1 MKELVCIVCPKG
13 CRLQVDEEHGYA
25 VTGNRC
31 PRGAAYGRNELL
43 HPTRVLTSTVCIQ
56 GGLHRRL
63 PVKTTAPIPKEL
75 IFEAMDTLNEVH
87 LTAPVHLGQ
96 VVIHDLLGT
105 GVDVVATRG
114 MKKE

>member
-13 CRLQVDEEHGYA
+13 CRLQVDEEHGYTI
-25 VTGNRC
+25 TGNSC
-31 PRGAAYGRNELL
+31 PRGAEYGKNELL
-43 HPTRVLTSTVCIQ
+43 HPTRVLTSTVRVQ

-75 IFEAMDTLNEVH
+75 IFQAMDALNGVR

-105 GVDVVATRG
+105 GVDVVSTRE
-114 MKKE
+114 MKNE

>member
-1 MKELVCIVCPKG
+1 MKELICIVCPKG

-25 VTGNRC
+25 VTGNSC
-31 PRGAAYGRNELL
+31 PRGAEYGRNELL
-43 HPTRVLTSTVCIQ
+43 HPTRVLTSTVRVQ

-105 GVDVVATRG
+105 GVDVVSTRE
-114 MKKE
+114 MKNE

>member
-1 MKELVCIVCPKG
+1 MKELICIVCPKG

-25 VTGNRC
+25 VTGNSC
-31 PRGAAYGRNELL
+31 PRGAEYGRNELL
-43 HPTRVLTSTVCIQ
+43 HPTRVLTSTVRVQ

-96 VVIHDLLGT
+96 VVIHDLLGP
-105 GVDVVATRG
+105 GVDVVSTRE
-114 MKKE
+114 MKNE